1 MGGDMSIV
9 ILGLFGVAVLWMA
22 VYGYRISAKT
32 AEDYMLAGRGIGLIV
47 LFFLTLFGIS
57 STWTFY
63 AYPGFL
69 YRHGP
74 AFIYFI
80 WGCVAGFVSLYMF
93 FGPRLWAVAKLN
105 HFLSPVEV
113 LSQRYESKA
122 LRVILAIVLL
132 ASMVPYISI
141 ESLGVGLGFK
151 AFAGVH
157 ESVGI
162 IYTAVLLI
170 CIILL
175 GGMRVTAWTNILL
188 GIIYAT
194 TFLGSLLWVINRVFP
209 DGLPQALQ
217 VLNAT
222 NPELLS
228 APGPL
233 VEGEPLFA
241 YPIIVGVFI
250 TGLMAFSWPH
260 IVMGTLTV
268 RDKTIFKWFP
278 LLGIVAGGI
287 GFYTIPFI
295 WGSLVAPAISHM
307 DGTLVPVVSG
317 KAADNV
323 VQVIITKYLPGWFS
337 TFALM
342 GVIAA
347 ALSTAAIQLMTSAIL
362 VSRDLIHGFFK
373 PDATD
378 RQLIIWTKLAVIGL
392 LILSV
397 LIALW
402 NPIAMALYLTNI
414 AVPGFAQWAPCLA
427 GGIVWKRGTKQGAIA
442 GVLVGTAMLIAS
454 FILHLPSFVIIA
466 SFIVNALVYV
476 IVSLLTP
483 RPSEHIKRM
492 YFDEVEEFLEEK
504 A

>member
-1 MGGDMSIV
+1 
-9 ILGLFGVAVLWMA
+9 
-22 VYGYRISAKT
+22 
-32 AEDYMLAGRGIGLIV
+32 
-47 LFFLTLFGIS
+47 
-57 STWTFY
+57 
-63 AYPGFL
+63 
-69 YRHGP
+69 
-74 AFIYFI
+74 
-80 WGCVAGFVSLYMF
+80 
-93 FGPRLWAVAKLN
+93 
-105 HFLSPVEV
+105 
-113 LSQRYESKA
+113 
-122 LRVILAIVLL
+122 
-132 ASMVPYISI
+132 MVPYIAL
-141 ESLGVGLGFK
+141 ESLGVGLGFQ
-151 AFAGVH
+151 AFAGFPPAI
-157 ESVGI
+157 GI
-162 IYTAVLLI
+162 IYMTILLI
-170 CIILL
+170 VIILL
-175 GGMRVTAWTNILL
+175 GGMRVTAWTNIFL
-188 GIIYAT
+188 GIIYST

-209 DGLPQALQ
+209 GGLSQAVQILS
-217 VLNAT
+217 AKS
-222 NPELLS
+222 PELLS
-228 APGPL
+228 APGPM

-241 YPIIVGVFI
+241 YPIIVGLFI
-250 TGLMAFSWPH
+250 TGFMAFSWPH

-287 GFYTIPFI
+287 GFYTIPFL

-342 GVIAA
+342 GVVAA

-362 VSRDLIHGFFK
+362 VSRDLIHGVFK

-397 LIALW
+397 GIAFWHPMAL
-402 NPIAMALYLTNI
+402 ALYLTHI

-442 GVLVGTAMLIAS
+442 GALVGTAMLIAA
-454 FILHLPSFVIIA
+454 FVLHLPSFVIIA
-466 SFIVNALVYV
+466 SFIVNALTYI

-483 RPSEHIKRM
+483 KPLEHIERM
-492 YFDEVEEFLEEK
+492 FFDEVEEFLEEK

>member
-1 MGGDMSIV
+1 MSIV

-74 AFIYFI
+74 AFVYFI

-93 FGPRLWAVAKLN
+93 FGPRIWAVAKLN

-476 IVSLLTP
+476 IVSLLTSK
-483 RPSEHIKRM
+483 PSEHIERIF
-492 YFDEVEEFLEEK
+492 FDEVDEFLQEK

>member
-1 MGGDMSIV
+1 MLSII
-9 ILGLFGVAVLWMA
+9 ILGLFGIAVLWMA

-32 AEDYMLAGRGIGLIV
+32 AEDYMLAGRGIGFIV

-57 STWTFY
+57 SAWTFY

-74 AFIYFI
+74 AFVYFI
-80 WGCVAGFVSLYMF
+80 WGCVVGFVSLYMF

-113 LSQRYESKA
+113 LAQRYESKA
-122 LRVILAIVLL
+122 LRVILALVLL
-132 ASMVPYISI
+132 ASMVPYIAL
-141 ESLGVGLGFK
+141 ESLGVGLGFQ
-151 AFAGVH
+151 AFAGFPPAI
-157 ESVGI
+157 GI
-162 IYTAVLLI
+162 IYMTILLI

-175 GGMRVTAWTNILL
+175 GGMRVTAWTNIFL
-188 GIIYAT
+188 GIIYST
-194 TFLGSLLWVINRVFP
+194 TFLGSLLWIINRVFP
-209 DGLPQALQ
+209 DGLSQAVQILT
-217 VLNAT
+217 VKS
-222 NPELLS
+222 PELLS
-228 APGPL
+228 APGP
-233 VEGEPLFA
+233 VVVGEPLFA
-241 YPIIVGVFI
+241 YPIIVGLFI
-250 TGLMAFSWPH
+250 TGFMAFSWPH

-268 RDKTIFKWFP
+268 RDKAIFKWFP

-287 GFYTIPFI
+287 GFYTIPFL

-307 DGTLVPVVSG
+307 DGTLVPVASG

-342 GVIAA
+342 GVVAA

-362 VSRDLIHGFFK
+362 VSRDLIHGVFK

-397 LIALW
+397 GIAFWHPMAL
-402 NPIAMALYLTNI
+402 ALYLTKI
-414 AVPGFAQWAPCLA
+414 AVPGFAQWAPCLV

-442 GVLVGTAMLIAS
+442 GALVGTAILIAG
-454 FILHLPSFVIIA
+454 FVFHLPTVVIIA
-466 SFIVNALVYV
+466 SFIVNALTYI

-483 RPSEHIKRM
+483 KPSEHIKRM
-492 YFDEVEEFLEEK
+492 FFDEVEEFLEEK

>member
-1 MGGDMSIV
+1 MSIV
-9 ILGLFGVAVLWMA
+9 ILGLFGIAVLWMA

-74 AFIYFI
+74 AFVYFI

-93 FGPRLWAVAKLN
+93 FGPRIWAVAKLN

-122 LRVILAIVLL
+122 LRVILALVLL

-170 CIILL
+170 LIILL

-217 VLNAT
+217 VLKAT

-228 APGPL
+228 APGPM

-454 FILHLPSFVIIA
+454 FVLHLPSFVIIA

-476 IVSLLTP
+476 IVSLLTSK
-483 RPSEHIKRM
+483 PSEHIERIF
-492 YFDEVEEFLEEK
+492 FDEVDEFLQEK

>member
-1 MGGDMSIV
+1 MSIV
-9 ILGLFGVAVLWMA
+9 ILGLFGIAVLWMA

-74 AFIYFI
+74 AFVYFI

-93 FGPRLWAVAKLN
+93 FGPRIWAVAKLN

-122 LRVILAIVLL
+122 LRVILALVLL

-170 CIILL
+170 LIILL

-228 APGPL
+228 APGPM

-454 FILHLPSFVIIA
+454 FVLHLPSFVIIA

-476 IVSLLTP
+476 IVSLLTSK
-483 RPSEHIKRM
+483 PSEHIERIF
-492 YFDEVEEFLEEK
+492 FDEVDEFLQEK

>member
-1 MGGDMSIV
+1 MLSII
-9 ILGLFGVAVLWMA
+9 ILGLFGIAVLWMA

-57 STWTFY
+57 SAWTFY

-74 AFIYFI
+74 AFVYFI

-113 LSQRYESKA
+113 VAQRYESKA
-122 LRVILAIVLL
+122 LRVILALVLL
-132 ASMVPYISI
+132 ASMVPYIAL
-141 ESLGVGLGFK
+141 ESLGVGLGFQ
-151 AFAGVH
+151 AFAGFPPAI
-157 ESVGI
+157 GI
-162 IYTAVLLI
+162 IYMTILLI

-175 GGMRVTAWTNILL
+175 GGMRVTAWTNIFL
-188 GIIYAT
+188 GIIYST

-209 DGLPQALQ
+209 DGLSQAVQILT
-217 VLNAT
+217 AKS
-222 NPELLS
+222 PELLS
-228 APGPL
+228 APGPM

-241 YPIIVGVFI
+241 YPIIVGLFI
-250 TGLMAFSWPH
+250 TGFMAFSWPH

-268 RDKTIFKWFP
+268 RDKLIFKWFP

-287 GFYTIPFI
+287 GFYTIPFL

-342 GVIAA
+342 GVVAA

-378 RQLIIWTKLAVIGL
+378 RQLIIWTKLSVIGL

-397 LIALW
+397 GIALW
-402 NPIAMALYLTNI
+402 NPVAMALYLTSI

-427 GGIVWKRGTKQGAIA
+427 GGVVWKRGTKQGAIA
-442 GVLVGTAMLIAS
+442 GVLVGTAMLVAA
-454 FILHLPSFVIIA
+454 FIFHLPSFVIIG

-483 RPSEHIKRM
+483 RPSEHIERM
-492 YFDEVEEFLEEK
+492 FFDEVEEFLEEK

>member
-1 MGGDMSIV
+1 MSIV
-9 ILGLFGVAVLWMA
+9 ILGLFGIAVLWMA

-74 AFIYFI
+74 AFVFFI
-80 WGCVAGFVSLYMF
+80 WGCVVGFVSLYMF
-93 FGPRLWAVAKLN
+93 FGPRIWAVAKLN

-122 LRVILAIVLL
+122 LRVILALVLL

-170 CIILL
+170 LIILL

-228 APGPL
+228 APGPM

-278 LLGIVAGGI
+278 LLGIAAGGI

-442 GVLVGTAMLIAS
+442 GVLVGTGMLIAS
-454 FILHLPSFVIIA
+454 FVLHLPSVAIIA

-476 IVSLLTP
+476 IVSLLTSK
-483 RPSEHIKRM
+483 PSEHIERIF
-492 YFDEVEEFLEEK
+492 FDEVDEFLQEK

>member
-1 MGGDMSIV
+1 MLSIIV
-9 ILGLFGVAVLWMA
+9 LGLFGIAVLWMA

-57 STWTFY
+57 SAWTFY

-74 AFIYFI
+74 AFVYFV
-80 WGCVAGFVSLYMF
+80 WGCIAGFVSLYMF

-113 LSQRYESKA
+113 LAQRYESKA
-122 LRVILAIVLL
+122 LRVILALVLL
-132 ASMVPYISI
+132 ASMVPYIAL
-141 ESLGVGLGFK
+141 ESLGVGLGFQ
-151 AFAGVH
+151 AFAGFPPAI
-157 ESVGI
+157 GI
-162 IYTAVLLI
+162 IYMTILLI
-170 CIILL
+170 VIILL
-175 GGMRVTAWTNILL
+175 GGMRVTAWTNIFL
-188 GIIYAT
+188 GIIYST

-209 DGLPQALQ
+209 DGLSQAVQILS
-217 VLNAT
+217 AKS
-222 NPELLS
+222 PELLS
-228 APGPL
+228 APGPM
-233 VEGEPLFA
+233 VTGEPLFA
-241 YPIIVGVFI
+241 YPIIVGLFI
-250 TGLMAFSWPH
+250 TGFMAFSWPH

-342 GVIAA
+342 GVVAA

-362 VSRDLIHGFFK
+362 VSRDLIHGVFK

-397 LIALW
+397 GIAFWHPMAL
-402 NPIAMALYLTNI
+402 ALYLTQI

-442 GVLVGTAMLIAS
+442 GALVGTAILIAG
-454 FILHLPSFVIIA
+454 FVFHLPTVVIIA

-483 RPSEHIKRM
+483 KPSEHIERM
-492 YFDEVEEFLEEK
+492 FFDEVEEFLEEK

>member
-1 MGGDMSIV
+1 MSIV

-476 IVSLLTP
+476 IVSLLTSK
-483 RPSEHIKRM
+483 PSEHIERIF
-492 YFDEVEEFLEEK
+492 FDEVDEFLQEK

>member
-1 MGGDMSIV
+1 M
-9 ILGLFGVAVLWMA
+9 
-22 VYGYRISAKT
+22 
-32 AEDYMLAGRGIGLIV
+32 
-47 LFFLTLFGIS
+47 
-57 STWTFY
+57 
-63 AYPGFL
+63 
-69 YRHGP
+69 
-74 AFIYFI
+74 
-80 WGCVAGFVSLYMF
+80 
-93 FGPRLWAVAKLN
+93 
-105 HFLSPVEV
+105 
-113 LSQRYESKA
+113 
-122 LRVILAIVLL
+122 
-132 ASMVPYISI
+132 
-141 ESLGVGLGFK
+141 
-151 AFAGVH
+151 
-157 ESVGI
+157 
-162 IYTAVLLI
+162 
-170 CIILL
+170 
-175 GGMRVTAWTNILL
+175 
-188 GIIYAT
+188 
-194 TFLGSLLWVINRVFP
+194 
-209 DGLPQALQ
+209 
-217 VLNAT
+217 
-222 NPELLS
+222 
-228 APGPL
+228 

-268 RDKTIFKWFP
+268 RDKIIFKWFP

-287 GFYTIPFI
+287 AFYTIPFI

-378 RQLIIWTKLAVIGL
+378 RQLIIWTKIAVIGL

-397 LIALW
+397 LIAFW

-442 GVLVGTAMLIAS
+442 GVLVGTAMLVVS
-454 FILHLPSFVIIA
+454 FILHLPSIVIIA

-476 IVSLLTP
+476 IVSLLTSK
-483 RPSEHIKRM
+483 PSEHIERVF
-492 YFDEVEEFLEEK
+492 FDEVDEFLQEK

>member
-1 MGGDMSIV
+1 MSIV
-9 ILGLFGVAVLWMA
+9 ILGLFGIAVLWMA

-74 AFIYFI
+74 AFVYFI

-93 FGPRLWAVAKLN
+93 FGPRIWAVAKLN

-122 LRVILAIVLL
+122 LRVILALVLL

-170 CIILL
+170 LIILL

-228 APGPL
+228 APGPM

-268 RDKTIFKWFP
+268 RDKIIFKWFP

-287 GFYTIPFI
+287 AFYTIPFI

-397 LIALW
+397 LIAFW

-454 FILHLPSFVIIA
+454 FVLHLPSFVIIA

-476 IVSLLTP
+476 IVSLLTSK
-483 RPSEHIKRM
+483 PSEHIERIF
-492 YFDEVEEFLEEK
+492 FDEVDEFLQEK

>member
-1 MGGDMSIV
+1 MLSIIV
-9 ILGLFGVAVLWMA
+9 LGLFGIAVLWMA

-74 AFIYFI
+74 AFVYFI

-122 LRVILAIVLL
+122 LRVILALVLL

-157 ESVGI
+157 EGVGI
-162 IYTAVLLI
+162 VYTTVLLI

-175 GGMRVTAWTNILL
+175 GGMRVTAWTNIFL

-217 VLNAT
+217 ILKAT

-228 APGPL
+228 APGPM

-268 RDKTIFKWFP
+268 RDKVIFKWFP

-347 ALSTAAIQLMTSAIL
+347 ALSTASIQLMTSAIL

-378 RQLIIWTKLAVIGL
+378 RQLIIWTKLSVIGL

-397 LIALW
+397 GIALW
-402 NPIAMALYLTNI
+402 HPIALALYLTNI

-442 GVLVGTAMLIAS
+442 GVLVGTAMLIAA
-454 FILHLPSFVIIA
+454 FIFHLPSFVIIA

-483 RPSEHIKRM
+483 RPSEHIERM
-492 YFDEVEEFLEEK
+492 YFDEVEEFLEER

>member
-1 MGGDMSIV
+1 MLSII
-9 ILGLFGVAVLWMA
+9 ILGLFGIAVLWMA

-57 STWTFY
+57 SAWTFY

-74 AFIYFI
+74 AFVYFI

-113 LSQRYESKA
+113 VAQRYESKA
-122 LRVILAIVLL
+122 LRVILALVLL
-132 ASMVPYISI
+132 ASMVPYIAL
-141 ESLGVGLGFK
+141 ESLGVGLGFQ
-151 AFAGVH
+151 AFAGFPPAI
-157 ESVGI
+157 GI
-162 IYTAVLLI
+162 IYMTILLI

-175 GGMRVTAWTNILL
+175 GGMRVTAWTNIFL
-188 GIIYAT
+188 GIIYST

-209 DGLPQALQ
+209 DGLSQAVQILT
-217 VLNAT
+217 AT

-228 APGPL
+228 APGP
-233 VEGEPLFA
+233 VVAGEPLFA
-241 YPIIVGVFI
+241 YPIIVGLFI
-250 TGLMAFSWPH
+250 TGFMAFSWPH

-287 GFYTIPFI
+287 GFYTIPFL

-307 DGTLVPVVSG
+307 DGTLVPVASG

-342 GVIAA
+342 GVVAA

-362 VSRDLIHGFFK
+362 VSRDLIHGVFK

-397 LIALW
+397 GIAFWHPMAL
-402 NPIAMALYLTNI
+402 ALYLTQI
-414 AVPGFAQWAPCLA
+414 AVPGFAQWAPCLV

-442 GVLVGTAMLIAS
+442 GALVGTAILIAG
-454 FILHLPSFVIIA
+454 FVFHLPTVVIIA

-483 RPSEHIKRM
+483 KPSEHIKRM

>member
-1 MGGDMSIV
+1 MLSII
-9 ILGLFGVAVLWMA
+9 ILGLFGIAVLWMA

-57 STWTFY
+57 SAWTFY

-74 AFIYFI
+74 AFVYFI

-113 LSQRYESKA
+113 LAQRYESKA
-122 LRVILAIVLL
+122 LRVILALVLL
-132 ASMVPYISI
+132 ASMVPYIAL
-141 ESLGVGLGFK
+141 ESLGVGLGFQ
-151 AFAGVH
+151 AFAGFPPAI
-157 ESVGI
+157 GI
-162 IYTAVLLI
+162 IYMTILLI

-175 GGMRVTAWTNILL
+175 GGMRVTAWTNIFL
-188 GIIYAT
+188 GIIYST

-209 DGLPQALQ
+209 DGLSQAVQILT
-217 VLNAT
+217 AT

-228 APGPL
+228 APGP
-233 VEGEPLFA
+233 VVAGEPLFA
-241 YPIIVGVFI
+241 YPIIVGLFI
-250 TGLMAFSWPH
+250 TGFMAFSWPH

-287 GFYTIPFI
+287 GFYTIPFL

-307 DGTLVPVVSG
+307 DGTLVPVASG

-342 GVIAA
+342 GVVAA

-362 VSRDLIHGFFK
+362 VSRDLIHGVFK

-397 LIALW
+397 GIAFWHPMAL
-402 NPIAMALYLTNI
+402 ALYLTQI
-414 AVPGFAQWAPCLA
+414 AVPGFAQWAPCLV

-442 GVLVGTAMLIAS
+442 GALVGTAILIAG
-454 FILHLPSFVIIA
+454 FVFHLPTVVIIA

-483 RPSEHIKRM
+483 KPSEHIKRM

>member
-1 MGGDMSIV
+1 MLSII
-9 ILGLFGVAVLWMA
+9 ILGLFGIAVLWMA

-57 STWTFY
+57 SAWTFY

-74 AFIYFI
+74 AFVYFI

-113 LSQRYESKA
+113 LSQRYESRA
-122 LRVILAIVLL
+122 LRVILALVLL
-132 ASMVPYISI
+132 ASMVPYIAL
-141 ESLGVGLGFK
+141 ESLGVGLGFQ
-151 AFAGVH
+151 AFAGFPPAI
-157 ESVGI
+157 GI
-162 IYTAVLLI
+162 IYMTILLI
-170 CIILL
+170 VIILL
-175 GGMRVTAWTNILL
+175 GGMRVTAWTNIFL
-188 GIIYAT
+188 GIIYST

-209 DGLPQALQ
+209 GGLSQAVQILS
-217 VLNAT
+217 AKS
-222 NPELLS
+222 PELLS
-228 APGPL
+228 APGPM

-241 YPIIVGVFI
+241 YPIIVGLFI
-250 TGLMAFSWPH
+250 TGFMAFSWPH

-268 RDKTIFKWFP
+268 RDKLIFKWFP

-342 GVIAA
+342 GVVAA

-362 VSRDLIHGFFK
+362 VSRDLIHGVFK

-397 LIALW
+397 GIAFWHPMAL
-402 NPIAMALYLTNI
+402 ALYLTQI

-442 GVLVGTAMLIAS
+442 GALVGTAMLIAG
-454 FILHLPSFVIIA
+454 FVFHLPTVVIIA

-476 IVSLLTP
+476 IVSLVTP
-483 RPSEHIKRM
+483 KPSEHIERM
-492 YFDEVEEFLEEK
+492 FFDEVEEFLEEK

>member
-1 MGGDMSIV
+1 MLSII
-9 ILGLFGVAVLWMA
+9 ILGLFGIAVLWMA

-57 STWTFY
+57 SAWTFY

-74 AFIYFI
+74 AFVYFI

-113 LSQRYESKA
+113 LAQRYESKA
-122 LRVILAIVLL
+122 LRVILALVLL
-132 ASMVPYISI
+132 ASMVPYIAL
-141 ESLGVGLGFK
+141 ESLGVGLGFQ
-151 AFAGVH
+151 AFAGFPPAI
-157 ESVGI
+157 GI
-162 IYTAVLLI
+162 IYMTILLI

-175 GGMRVTAWTNILL
+175 GGMRVTAWTNIFL
-188 GIIYAT
+188 GIIYST

-209 DGLPQALQ
+209 DGLSQAVQILS
-217 VLNAT
+217 AKS
-222 NPELLS
+222 PELLS
-228 APGPL
+228 APGPM
-233 VEGEPLFA
+233 VAGEPLFA
-241 YPIIVGVFI
+241 YPIIVGLFI
-250 TGLMAFSWPH
+250 TGFMAFSWPH

-268 RDKTIFKWFP
+268 RDKAIFKWFP

-287 GFYTIPFI
+287 GFYTIPFL

-342 GVIAA
+342 GVVAA

-362 VSRDLIHGFFK
+362 VSRDLIHGVFK

-397 LIALW
+397 GIAFWHPMAL
-402 NPIAMALYLTNI
+402 ALYLTQI
-414 AVPGFAQWAPCLA
+414 AVPGFAQWAPCLV

-442 GVLVGTAMLIAS
+442 GALVGTAILIAG
-454 FILHLPSFVIIA
+454 FVFHLPTVVIIA
-466 SFIVNALVYV
+466 SFIVNALTYI

-483 RPSEHIKRM
+483 KPSEHIERM
-492 YFDEVEEFLEEK
+492 FFDEVEEFLEEK

>member
-1 MGGDMSIV
+1 MLSIIV
-9 ILGLFGVAVLWMA
+9 LGLFGIAVLWMA

-74 AFIYFI
+74 AFVYFI
-80 WGCVAGFVSLYMF
+80 WGCVAGFISLYMF

-113 LSQRYESKA
+113 LAQRYESKA
-122 LRVILAIVLL
+122 LRLILALVLL
-132 ASMVPYISI
+132 ASMVPYVSI

-157 ESVGI
+157 EAVGI
-162 IYTAVLLI
+162 SYTTILLI

-175 GGMRVTAWTNILL
+175 GGMRVTAWTNIFL

-194 TFLGSLLWVINRVFP
+194 TFLGSLLWVINKVFP
-209 DGLPQALQ
+209 GGLPQAVQ
-217 VLNAT
+217 ILNAT
-222 NPELLS
+222 SPALLS
-228 APGPL
+228 APGPM
-233 VEGEPLFA
+233 VEGEPLFTF
-241 YPIIVGVFI
+241 PIIVGVFI

-268 RDKTIFKWFP
+268 RDKVIFKWFP

-287 GFYTIPFI
+287 CFYTIPFI
-295 WGSLVAPAISHM
+295 WGSIVAPAISHM

-317 KAADNV
+317 KAADNI

-347 ALSTAAIQLMTSAIL
+347 ALSTASIQLMTSAIL

-378 RQLIIWTKLAVIGL
+378 RQLIVWTKLSVIGL

-397 LIALW
+397 GIALW
-402 NPIAMALYLTNI
+402 HPLALALYLTNI

-427 GGIVWKRGTKQGAIA
+427 GGIVWKRGTKYGAIA
-442 GVLVGTAMLIAS
+442 GALAGTAMLIAA
-454 FILHLPSFVIIA
+454 FVLHLPSVVIIA
-466 SFIVNALVYV
+466 SFIVNAFIYV

-483 RPSEHIKRM
+483 RPSEHIERM
-492 YFDEVEEFLEEK
+492 FFEEVEEFLEEK